1 MPTRVVQRG
10 FPLPNKL
17 HCRRAPWG
25 NSPFSSTTSI
35 WQRPRKIILL
45 RHGESV
51 ANLDKS
57 IHRVVPDHKI
67 RLTKK
72 GVEQA
77 REAGKRLQQEILP
90 TDKLQFYVSP
100 YLRTRQTFKELSST
114 LSTKEYI
121 VYEEPRLREQDW
133 GNFQAPPEIMK
144 KICEEREKYGHFYYR
159 IPNGESG
166 ADVYDRL
173 STFIESLHRA
183 FDKPDFPS
191 VLVLVTHGLMARL
204 FVMRWFRTSVEEFES
219 QDNLRH
225 CEFIVMEKTPDERY
239 KLNATLR
246 KWKEPDVYEE
256 LMVRTDAAAQE
267 VENLP
272 PKLNEN
278 SA

>member
-1 MPTRVVQRG
+1 CVPPRG
-10 FPLPNKL
+10 
-17 HCRRAPWG
+17 
-25 NSPFSSTTSI
+25 SSSFSSTSFSL
-35 WQRPRKIILL
+35 QRPRKIILI

-57 IHRVVPDHKI
+57 IHRVVPDHRI

-77 REAGKRLQQEILP
+77 REAGKRVQEEI
-90 TDKLQFYVSP
+90 TSSDKIQFYVSP
-100 YLRTRQTFKELSST
+100 YLRTRQTFKELSTT
-114 LSTKEYI
+114 LTTTEYN
-121 VYEEPRLREQDW
+121 VFEEPRLREQDW

-166 ADVYDRL
+166 ADVYDRM

-191 VLVLVTHGLMARL
+191 VLVLVTHGLLARL
-204 FVMRWFRTSVEEFES
+204 FVMRWFRHSVEEFES

-225 CEFIVMEKTPDERY
+225 CEFIVMQKTDQEKYELT
-239 KLNATLR
+239 KTLR

-256 LMVRTDAAAQE
+256 LLVQS
-267 VENLP
+267 ENHHHEIESLP
-272 PKLNEN
+272 TKFNQN